1 MEVYVRLLDEK
12 VNNIYRIC
20 YELNRNDIKYDI
32 YMQLKLRKD
41 YLRELGVI
49 DDLTNMIR
57 GESNNIKRKLE
68 SQIERMIGVNK

>member
-1 MEVYVRLLDEK
+1 
-12 VNNIYRIC
+12 
-20 YELNRNDIKYDI
+20 
-32 YMQLKLRKD
+32 MQLKLRKD